1 MIMTAAGSEMLSSS
15 RVSSSP
21 KVQLSW
27 MVGAPSSGFESPA
40 EALMSIFLPLIV
52 APSIVIFAALLSL
65 PASLI
70 SGVSSISTASSVMSP
85 AWWRLL
91 SSTFARSFEPALR
104 MISGAF
110 KVSFPEFPRESSV
123 RRSAPLDTFLV
134 EMTASSCRVMDPP
147 ALISMFPASTP

>member
-1 MIMTAAGSEMLSSS
+1 
-15 RVSSSP
+15 
-21 KVQLSW
+21 
-27 MVGAPSSGFESPA
+27 
-40 EALMSIFLPLIV
+40 
-52 APSIVIFAALLSL
+52 
-65 PASLI
+65 
-70 SGVSSISTASSVMSP
+70 
-85 AWWRLL
+85 
-91 SSTFARSFEPALR
+91 